1 MTRQLKTAGTV
12 IALVVV
18 VLLACSPD
26 LVMRGVVGEPLTSP
40 TFEPTSLAQLP
51 TSSPTQTSLPTSTAT
66 NVPPTAT
73 IAASPTAPA
82 GPTAT
87 NTVPPVLPL
96 RTDLPPLALKDWP
109 RPANDNGRCIHFL
122 PIYYYTPRDFQIQIP
137 RMKDLQI
144 RWVLALYGDENQ
156 LRMAARQFKDAG
168 IMPVWRKNLRAF
180 QRYYAWDRDIKILNE
195 IGLPPY
201 FQLYN
206 EPDTDTEWEDRTMDR
221 DQWVSI
227 FVQTAKDVYNAGG
240 FVGIQTLDESWLRAV
255 LQSIKAQKGERL
267 FTRMFYVPHPYGL
280 NHPPNYTQDDAAV
293 LGFRTGVDV
302 FQKEVGFVPPLIA
315 GEGGWKY
322 KASEDN
328 RFPVIDDKLHA
339 QYHVELFNWFRLGKL
354 SDGQPLPDYLFAF
367 CPWILAGQ
375 MEGAAWYDSFE
386 GERTQ
391 TIADV
396 KKIPIFTRKFS
407 WDKK

>member
-1 MTRQLKTAGTV
+1 MTRQFKTAGTV

-18 VLLACSPD
+18 ALLACSPD
-26 LVMRGVVGEPLTSP
+26 LVVRGIVGEPLTSP
-40 TFEPTSLAQLP
+40 TFEPTSVALVP
-51 TSSPTQTSLPTSTAT
+51 TFTPTETSAPTSTAT
-66 NVPPTAT
+66 NVPATAT
-73 IAASPTAPA
+73 VIASATVPA
-82 GPTAT
+82 NPTAT
-87 NTVPPVLPL
+87 NTPAPVLPL

-109 RPANDNGRCIHFL
+109 RPANDNGRCMHFL
-122 PIYYYTPRDFQIQIP
+122 PVYYYTPRDFEIQIP
-137 RMKDLQI
+137 RLKGLQV

-156 LRMAARQFKDAG
+156 LRLAARQFKDAG
-168 IMPVWRKNLRAF
+168 IMPIWRKNLRAF

-240 FVGIQTLDESWLRAV
+240 FVGIQVLDENWLRAV

-280 NHPPNYTQDDAAV
+280 NHPPNYTEDDAGV

-302 FQKEVGFVPPLIA
+302 FQKEVGFVPPVIA
-315 GEGGWKY
+315 GEGGWKF
-322 KASEDN
+322 KASEDS
-328 RFPVIDDKLHA
+328 RFPIIDDKLHA
-339 QYHVELFNWFRLGKL
+339 QYHVELFNWFRVGKL

-367 CPWILAGQ
+367 CPWILAAQ

-386 GERTQ
+386 GERTL
-391 TIADV
+391 TISEV